1 MLKTEGMELSFE
13 NNRLKGTL
21 VLSDELHQNK
31 KLLTD
36 RTLYKF
42 LWVTEGKIVL
52 EVDEQRIDLA
62 ANEMLTLTPLHHVRF
77 LELEGKYR
85 SLLFNSN
92 FYCIH
97 GNDHEVSCNGL
108 LFHGSSHL
116 VKFVPE
122 RQQWLKINTLVGILE
137 DEFVSRDHL
146 QEEMLRILLKRFIIL
161 STRIVQQQLKT
172 DRENGMQ
179 FETIRKFYVLVDTYF
194 REKKQVQEYAD
205 LLNKSPKTL
214 ANILSAYG
222 LPSAIRI
229 IHERLE
235 AEARRL
241 LLYTSKSSKEIA
253 LVLGFEEQ
261 ASFARFFKNTTG
273 ESCSEFRK
281 NRKEGKL

>member
-1 MLKTEGMELSFE
+1 MEFSFE
-13 NNRLKGTL
+13 NSRLKGNLALCDSLHENTTL
-21 VLSDELHQNK
+21 LRN
-31 KLLTD
+31 

-42 LWVTEGKIVL
+42 LWVTEGQIEL
-52 EVDEQRIDLA
+52 EVDDQMIVLQRG
-62 ANEMLTLTPLHHVRF
+62 EMLTLTPLHHVSF
-77 LELEGKYR
+77 KMIGGQYLA
-85 SLLFNSN
+85 LLFNSN

-116 VKFVPE
+116 VRFTPDIRDWARLE
-122 RQQWLKINTLVGILE
+122 TLTGILR
-137 DEFVSRDHL
+137 DEFASRDRL

-161 STRIVQQQLKT
+161 CTRIVQHQLGHS
-172 DRENGMQ
+172 RENGMQ
-179 FETIRKFYVLVDTYF
+179 FETIRRFYVLVDMHY

-241 LLYTSKSSKEIA
+241 LLFTSKSSKEIA
-253 LVLGFEEQ
+253 ILLGFEEQ
-261 ASFARFFKNTTG
+261 ASFARFFKNSTG
-273 ESCSEFRK
+273 LSCSEFRK
-281 NRKEGKL
+281 KHD

>member
-1 MLKTEGMELSFE
+1 MKLLFE
-13 NNRLKGTL
+13 NNQLKGIL
-21 VLSDELHQNK
+21 ALSDSLHENDT
-31 KLLTD
+31 LLRN

-42 LWVTEGKIVL
+42 IWVTEGQIVL
-52 EVDEQRIDLA
+52 EVDNQEIVLMKD
-62 ANEMLTLTPLHHVRF
+62 EMLTLTPLHHIKF
-77 LELEGKYR
+77 LKTEGKYN

-116 VKFVPE
+116 VKFA
-122 RQQWLKINTLVGILE
+122 LDAYSCCKINTLTGILC
-137 DEFVSRDHL
+137 DEFASRDHL

-161 STRIVQQQLKT
+161 CTRIVQQQMGGK
-172 DRENGMQ
+172 RENGMQ
-179 FETIRKFYVLVDTYF
+179 FETVRKFYVLVDTYY

-229 IHERLE
+229 IHERIE
-235 AEARRL
+235 AEAKRL

-253 LVLGFEEQ
+253 LLLGFEEQ
-261 ASFARFFKNTTG
+261 AAFSRFFKNTTG
-273 ESCSEFRK
+273 MSCSEFRK
-281 NRKEGKL
+281 KP

>member
-1 MLKTEGMELSFE
+1 MELLFE
-13 NNRLKGTL
+13 NSRLKGNL
-21 VLSDELHQNK
+21 VFSDRLHENRI
-31 KLLTD
+31 LLRN

-42 LWVTEGKIVL
+42 IWVTEGRLLL
-52 EVDEQRIDLA
+52 EVDDQSVILQSQ
-62 ANEMLTLTPLHHVRF
+62 EMLTLTPLHHIRILSV
-77 LELEGKYR
+77 EGKYL

-116 VKFVPE
+116 MKFTPKEQEWE
-122 RQQWLKINTLVGILE
+122 RIRILTDILK
-137 DEFVSRDHL
+137 DEFASRDRL
-146 QEEMLRILLKRFIIL
+146 QEEMLRILLIRFIFL
-161 STRIVQQQLKT
+161 CTRIVQKQMGN
-172 DRENGMQ
+172 DRKNGMQ
-179 FETIRKFYVLVDTYF
+179 FEIVRKFYVLVDIHF

-253 LVLGFEEQ
+253 LLLGFDEQ
-261 ASFARFFKNTTG
+261 ASFARFFKNVTG
-273 ESCSEFRK
+273 MSCSDFRK
-281 NRKEGKL
+281 NRQ

>member
-1 MLKTEGMELSFE
+1 MTEG
-13 NNRLKGTL
+13 
-21 VLSDELHQNK
+21 Q
-31 KLLTD
+31 
-36 RTLYKF
+36 
-42 LWVTEGKIVL
+42 IVL
-52 EVDEQRIDLA
+52 DIDDQKVVVRQ
-62 ANEMLTLTPLHHVRF
+62 NEMLTLTPLHHLRF
-77 LELEGKYR
+77 LEISGQFVA
-85 SLLFNSN
+85 LLFNSN

-116 VKFVPE
+116 VKFTPDSYNW
-122 RQQWLKINTLVGILE
+122 QKINTLTTILR
-137 DEFVSRDHL
+137 DEFGSRDHL

-161 STRIVQQQLKT
+161 CTRIVQHQWGGE
-172 DRENGMQ
+172 RENGMQ

-229 IHERLE
+229 IHERIE
-235 AEARRL
+235 AEAKRL

-253 LVLGFEEQ
+253 LLLGFEEQ
-261 ASFARFFKNTTG
+261 AAFARFFKNVTG
-273 ESCSEFRK
+273 TSCSEFRK
-281 NRKEGKL
+281 KHA

>member
-1 MLKTEGMELSFE
+1 MELSFE
-13 NNRLKGTL
+13 NSRLKGNL
-21 VLSDELHQNK
+21 ALCDSLHENTA
-31 KLLTD
+31 LLRN

-42 LWVTEGKIVL
+42 LWVTEGQIEL
-52 EVDEQRIDLA
+52 EVDDQMIVLQRG
-62 ANEMLTLTPLHHVRF
+62 EMLTLTPLHHVSF
-77 LELEGKYR
+77 KTIEGQYLA
-85 SLLFNSN
+85 LLFNSN

-116 VKFVPE
+116 VRFIPDIRDWARLE
-122 RQQWLKINTLVGILE
+122 TLTGILR
-137 DEFVSRDHL
+137 DEFASRDRL

-161 STRIVQQQLKT
+161 CTRIVQHQLGHS
-172 DRENGMQ
+172 RENGMQ
-179 FETIRKFYVLVDTYF
+179 FETIRRFYVLVDMHY

-241 LLYTSKSSKEIA
+241 LLFTSKSSKEIA
-253 LVLGFEEQ
+253 ILLGFEEQ
-261 ASFARFFKNTTG
+261 ASFARFFKNSTG
-273 ESCSEFRK
+273 LSCSEFRK
-281 NRKEGKL
+281 KHD

>member
-1 MLKTEGMELSFE
+1 MELRFE
-13 NNRLKGTL
+13 NSQLKGIL
-21 VLSDELHQNK
+21 VLCDQLHENVN
-31 KLLTD
+31 LLRN

-42 LWVTEGKIVL
+42 IWVTEGQIELEIDDQLIVL
-52 EVDEQRIDLA
+52 RQG
-62 ANEMLTLTPLHHVRF
+62 EMLTLTPLHHVVFKEITGRYF
-77 LELEGKYR
+77 AF
-85 SLLFNSN
+85 LFNSN

-116 VKFVPE
+116 VSFTPDVQE
-122 RQQWLKINTLVGILE
+122 WARLETLTGILR
-137 DEFVSRDHL
+137 DEFASRDRL

-161 STRIVQQQLKT
+161 CTRIVQNQMGQ
-172 DRENGMQ
+172 DRGNGMQ
-179 FETIRKFYVLVDTYF
+179 FETIRRFYVLVDMYY

-222 LPSAIRI
+222 LPSAIHI
-229 IHERLE
+229 IHERIE

-253 LVLGFEEQ
+253 LLLGFEEQ

-273 ESCSEFRK
+273 QNCSDFRK
-281 NRKEGKL
+281 NDKSPREKL

>member
-1 MLKTEGMELSFE
+1 MELLFE
-13 NNRLKGTL
+13 NTRLKGNL
-21 VLSDELHQNK
+21 VLCDQLHANVNFMRN
-31 KLLTD
+31 

-42 LWVTEGKIVL
+42 LWVMEGEIMLEVDDQKIVL
-52 EVDEQRIDLA
+52 KKG
-62 ANEMLTLTPLHHVRF
+62 EMLTLTPLHHVRF
-77 LELEGKYR
+77 LQIDGNYYA
-85 SLLFNSN
+85 LLFNSN

-116 VKFVPE
+116 VKFSPDE
-122 RQQWLKINTLVGILE
+122 QEWARIRTLTGILQ
-137 DEFVSRDHL
+137 DEFASRDRL

-161 STRIVQQQLKT
+161 CTRIVQQHMGQ

-179 FETIRKFYVLVDTYF
+179 FETVRKFYVLVDMYF

-222 LPSAIRI
+222 LPSAIRV

-253 LVLGFEEQ
+253 LLLGFDEQ
-261 ASFARFFKNTTG
+261 ASFARFFKNSTG
-273 ESCSEFRK
+273 LSCTEFR
-281 NRKEGKL
+281 NNHYLNER

>member
-1 MLKTEGMELSFE
+1 M
-13 NNRLKGTL
+13 L
-21 VLSDELHQNK
+21 VLCNDLHQEAN
-31 KLLTD
+31 LLKN

-42 LWVTEGKIVL
+42 VWVNEGQIVL
-52 EVDEQRIDLA
+52 EVDDQRVVLEA
-62 ANEMLTLTPLHHVRF
+62 GEMLTLTPLHHVVF
-77 LELEGKYR
+77 LETEGTYM

-116 VKFVPE
+116 VRFRPDE
-122 RQQWLKINTLVGILE
+122 QEWGRIQILTGILR
-137 DEFVSRDHL
+137 DEFASRDRL

-161 STRIVQQQLKT
+161 CTRVVQHQYGQG
-172 DRENGMQ
+172 RENGMQ
-179 FETIRKFYVLVDTYF
+179 FETVRKFYVLVDMHF

-241 LLYTSKSSKEIA
+241 LLFTSKSSKEIA
-253 LVLGFEEQ
+253 LQLGFDEQ
-261 ASFARFFKNTTG
+261 ASFARFFKNATG
-273 ESCSEFRK
+273 LSCTEFR
-281 NRKEGKL
+281 RDHQQEIHD